1 MKKKY
6 INPQIKERQ
15 ICARRF
21 MIGSDTPP
29 SMGINND
36 PISGSDSEGI
46 IYGG

>member
-6 INPQIKERQ
+6 IKPQIKERQ

-21 MIGSDTPP
+21 MIGSDTP

-36 PISGSDSEGI
+36 PISGSDSEEI

>member
-6 INPQIKERQ
+6 IKPQIKERQ

-21 MIGSDTPP
+21 MIGSGFD

>member
-6 INPQIKERQ
+6 IKPQIKERQ

-21 MIGSDTPP
+21 MAGSYTPP